1 MYDRTPRAGGVR
13 LGPHRLGVPVA
24 LHNRVEGGY
33 LRRKFPR
40 WRSFGLNVWLSH
52 DNQVRGIA
60 SLGKLGLTEVQGG
73 LSRWPTTLRRISSD
87 DLRVEIYHV
96 VKPSVISLEGSARGR
111 YWPRRASI
119 RPCQEISVC
128 SMPGLNRDHDEPMPI
143 LL

>member
-1 MYDRTPRAGGVR
+1 
-13 LGPHRLGVPVA
+13 LGVPVA

-96 VKPSVISLEGSARGR
+96 VKPSVISPEGAGRGR
-111 YWPRRASI
+111 YWSRAASI
-119 RPCQEISVC
+119 RPYREISISSVA
-128 SMPGLNRDHDEPMPI
+128 GLNREHGEPMPI